1 MSTQVVIVLFAVN
14 SVLVLTVLAI
24 LLSVLRQGK
33 HIADL
38 AKETQSLAEHAEE
51 HVGADTHLDGE
62 EQDPEVGID
71 SRE

>member
-24 LLSVLRQGK
+24 LFSVLRQGK
-33 HIADL
+33 HIANL
-38 AKETQSLAEHAEE
+38 GKEAQSLAEHAEE
-51 HVGADTHLDGE
+51 HVGADTHLDDK
-62 EQDPEVGID
+62 EQNPEVGID

>member
-14 SVLVLTVLAI
+14 SVLVLTVLVI

-38 AKETQSLAEHAEE
+38 AQETQSLTEHAEE
-51 HVGADTHLDGE
+51 HVGTGTLLDGE
-62 EQDPEVGID
+62 ERDPEVGSD

>member
-1 MSTQVVIVLFAVN
+1 MVILFAVN

-24 LLSVLRQGK
+24 LFSVLKQGK
-33 HIADL
+33 HIANL
-38 AKETQSLAEHAEE
+38 AEETQSLAEHAEE
-51 HVGADTHLDGE
+51 HVGADMHLDDK

>member
-1 MSTQVVIVLFAVN
+1 MSTQVVVVLFAVN
-14 SVLVLTVLAI
+14 SVLILTVLVI

-38 AKETQSLAEHAEE
+38 AQETQSLAEHAEE
-51 HVGADTHLDGE
+51 HVGIGTLLDGE
-62 EQDPEVGID
+62 EQDPKVGID